1 MLLILQKTWPRFLNV
16 KTFIC
21 LVGVLLVSAATAVR
35 SQDGGVGGGIV
46 IRAVATNYK
55 GPCPVVVHFQGT
67 IYHTLSHIKVRYHWE
82 RNGRKT
88 TTQNSG
94 ELLGGK
100 LDVSDDFSVGTPGRA
115 FIATDRLY
123 VSIEGEKK
131 NVASP
136 KVESTGTCTP

>member
-1 MLLILQKTWPRFLNV
+1 VHL
-16 KTFIC
+16 C
-21 LVGVLLVSAATAVR
+21 LKVVDTR
-35 SQDGGVGGGIV
+35 RHSQDGLGGGIV
-46 IRAVATNYK
+46 VRAVVTNYK

-67 IYHTLSHIKVRYHWE
+67 IYHTLSHVKVQYHWE

-100 LDVSDDFSVGTPGRA
+100 LDVSDDFPVGAPGHA

-131 NVASP
+131 NVAST
-136 KVESTGTCTP
+136 KVESTGTCAP